1 LMTQEARFVQELS
14 WKERELPQKE
24 RTKHVHG
31 IHPYM
36 GKYVPQLVDY
46 FLDRYF
52 REGNTVLDPFVG
64 SGTTLIEAN
73 THFMNSV
80 GVDISEFNILLCK
93 VKTDSYDLPRL
104 RNEFSDIVRRV
115 REKTKTESADA
126 RIDDFL
132 TENPITESHSSYD
145 IKEASEYLRT
155 WYHPIALYPLLVM
168 RDLIPEYHYQDAL
181 KVLLSRT
188 ARSSRL
194 APHYQLDFP
203 DHPFTKDYYCH
214 KHSRTCHPTTNAIGF
229 LVRYSVDTYNRIAEF
244 QKVRTSCR
252 VELIHGDSR
261 NVDIPENSGVI
272 TSPPYVGLID
282 YHEQH
287 RYAYELLGLQ
297 DKSEKEIG
305 AKKAKNGRKATEA
318 YRESITQ
325 VISRLSVSTKG
336 PIVFVVND
344 KYGLYDSIA
353 HDAGVRIIEKLKRK
367 VDRRTG
373 RRSNGDFFEEMIVMM
388 P

>member
-1 LMTQEARFVQELS
+1 MTQVEARFVKELS
-14 WKERELPQKE
+14 WKERDLPQKE

-46 FLDRYF
+46 FLDRHF
-52 REGNTVLDPFVG
+52 KEGDTVLDPFVG

-73 THFMNSV
+73 THSMNSI
-80 GVDISEFNILLCK
+80 GVDISAFNILLCK

-104 RNEFSDIVRRV
+104 KREFADIVQKV
-115 REKTKTESADA
+115 RDKVKTNNIDT

-132 TENPITESHSSYD
+132 TDNPITETHSPLE

-168 RDLIPEYHYQDAL
+168 RDLIPNYHYQDAL
-181 KVLLSRT
+181 KVLLSRA

-203 DHPFTKDYYCH
+203 DHPFTQDYYCH
-214 KHSRTCHPTTNAIGF
+214 KHARICHPTTNAIGF
-229 LVRYSVDTYNRIAEF
+229 LGRYSIDTYNRISEF
-244 QKVRTSCR
+244 QKVRTESFVR
-252 VELIHGDSR
+252 LIHEDSR
-261 NVDIPENSGVI
+261 NTEFPNNSGVI

-287 RYAYELLGLQ
+287 RYAYELLGLE
-297 DKSEKEIG
+297 DRSDREIG

-318 YRESITQ
+318 YRESITE
-325 VISRLSVSTKG
+325 VISALSKSTRG
-336 PIVFVVND
+336 PIIFVVND
-344 KYGLYDSIA
+344 KYGLYESISK
-353 HDAGVRIIEKLKRK
+353 DAGVRIVERLKRK

-373 RRSNGDFFEEMIVMM
+373 RRSSGDFFEEMIVMM
-388 P
+388 S